1 MLPDKDDMESDP
13 TMNENEVREAKKSI
27 DRDHQRRIEEDDE
40 TRDILWP
47 LEQVCLFLRHR
58 RILTR

>member
-13 TMNENEVREAKKSI
+13 TMNENEVREAEKSI

-47 LEQVCLFLRHR
+47 LEQVCPFLSAGGF
-58 RILTR
+58 